1 MVLKT
6 KSVYLIALTIFLVFP
21 VSRNVYSWNYDVKLA
36 ATLAVSLSLNKEW
49 PLGRTFQD
57 LNPKFL
63 NIVDSHGYFPGTI
76 HGV

>member
-6 KSVYLIALTIFLVFP
+6 KSGYLIALTIFLVFP
-21 VSRNVYSWNYDVKLA
+21 VSRNVYSWNYEVKLA
-36 ATLAVSLSLNKEW
+36 ATVSLSLNKEW

-57 LNPKFL
+57 LNPTFL